1 MVKRIFKKIK
11 RMQPMEGIQQEIR
24 KTKEEF
30 GKTITTLLLG
40 GFGLVA
46 ALAWND
52 AIQTIFNEIFPK
64 ESSGHIIGKFFYAI
78 TITVIV
84 VIISLQLKKISE
96 KQE

>member
-11 RMQPMEGIQQEIR
+11 RMQPMEGIQKEIR

-30 GKTITTLLLG
+30 RKTITTILLG

-64 ESSGHIIGKFFYAI
+64 ESSSCVVGKFFYAI